1 MNVFSGIL
9 NNSLFC
15 GILLTT
21 AVLQVLIVEFGT
33 VAFAVADGGLEAKYW
48 GLSLLIG
55 AGSLPVQQIINILFA
70 LVFGKGEEGA

>member
-1 MNVFSGIL
+1 M
-9 NNSLFC
+9 
-15 GILLTT
+15 
-21 AVLQVLIVEFGT
+21 EFGT